1 MQEALFDIAEAPR
14 PPVPVVMSLNP
25 EYYELIWAGLKTHE
39 FRRRFLAGQAATWYV
54 YLTAPVSR
62 LCAVIEL
69 DAAVVDSPK
78 AIAAIAEAAR
88 PGNGA
93 SVFDYLADKEHGFAI
108 PIRSVREYTAGFT
121 SAELESMLGSFHP
134 PQGYIRIADRP
145 EWTALGDKLTS
156 QPLKREKTLITA
168 A

>member
-25 EYYELIWAGLKTHE
+25 EYYDLIWADLKTHE
-39 FRRRFLAGQAATWYV
+39 FRRRFLEGQAATWYV

-62 LCAVIEL
+62 LCAVIDL

-78 AIAAIAEAAR
+78 AIAAIAEAVR

-93 SVFDYLADKEHGFAI
+93 SVFEYLADKEQGFAI
-108 PIRSVREYTAGFT
+108 PIRSVREFPGFT
-121 SAELESMLGSFHP
+121 GAELEGMLGSFHP

-145 EWTALGDKLTS
+145 EWAAVCDKLIS
-156 QPLKREKTLITA
+156 QPVEREKTLPA